1 MNVMTIQVIIMS
13 LLFVG
18 VLAMFIKGGFFKDM
32 KLLWGILWSEEHC
45 VSSDPRTD
53 A

>member
-1 MNVMTIQVIIMS
+1 MNAMTIQVIIIS

-18 VLAMFIKGGFFKDM
+18 VLAAFVKGGFFEDM
-32 KLLWGILWSEEHC
+32 KLLWGILREEEHC
-45 VSSDPRTD
+45 VSSDSRTD